1 MMIKHM
7 NSLQKLPLLLLM
19 YIAAMLLLDAGGGDV
34 WLAAKLYNL
43 QGQQWLL
50 QDHWLTEQ
58 VLHKGARTL
67 NYVFCSVVLLL
78 TLYRLVHYK
87 KYPAKARRYAALSL
101 SLIFSFALVAYL
113 KSITNIACPWDLAM
127 FGGTEPYYH
136 LLQARPAN
144 LRHIQCFPAGH
155 ASVGYAW
162 VALYFFIK
170 QTASRWRYAGLAAGV
185 FTGVVL
191 GINQQIRGAHFLSHD
206 VTTLLLCL
214 LCAKICFMLF
224 APTRRPV
231 EETASQIHFG
241 RTENT

>member
-78 TLYRLVHYK
+78 TLYRLLHYK

-127 FGGTEPYYH
+127 FGGTSNQSPI
-136 LLQARPAN
+136 LPAR
-144 LRHIQCFPAGH
+144 
-155 ASVGYAW
+155 
-162 VALYFFIK
+162 
-170 QTASRWRYAGLAAGV
+170 
-185 FTGVVL
+185 
-191 GINQQIRGAHFLSHD
+191 GIW
-206 VTTLLLCL
+206 LCL
-214 LCAKICFMLF
+214 VAQNLIIICCRHVRLICVIFNAFQPGMPVWAMLGWRCTF
-224 APTRRPV
+224 L
-231 EETASQIHFG
+231 
-241 RTENT
+241 